1 MTELMMMYTV
11 KGTREYSLRKAVTK
25 AVAVVLNTAWGT
37 KNKRAFKVTI
47 MAGGI

>member
-11 KGTREYSLRKAVTK
+11 KGTREYSLRKAATK
-25 AVAVVLNTAWGT
+25 AVAVVLNTTWGT

-47 MAGGI
+47 MVGGI